1 MCEMCADHSVK
12 NRDGYITAMSVDQ
25 WREQPTAMPSPAIG
39 HNNPPASD
47 EDLIAENFKLEDL
60 NKAAMLKLKDWK
72 APNDARIK
80 EIENELLRRLQERK
94 ADSTRTDSGTAYIS
108 NPMDH
113 KVEDPAKFFD
123 WVAENWDDIAADVK
137 LGISVAAVRAFMER
151 NNGAP
156 PPGVKVGYYTS
167 LNIRRS

>member
-1 MCEMCADHSVK
+1 MPRKKSAAAEDRVA
-12 NRDGYITAMSVDQ
+12 
-25 WREQPTAMPSPAIG
+25 EQPVDAVNHLIG
-39 HNNPPASD
+39 HNSPPASD

-60 NKAAMLKLKDWK
+60 NKAAMLKLRDWK
-72 APNDARIK
+72 TPNDTRIK

-94 ADSTRTDSGTAYIS
+94 SDSTRTDSGTAYIS

-113 KVEDPAKFFD
+113 KVKDAGAFFD
-123 WVAENWDDIAADVK
+123 WVAENWETVKGDVK
-137 LGISVAAVRAFMER
+137 LGISVAAVRAYMEQ
-151 NNGAP
+151 NAGAA

>member
-1 MCEMCADHSVK
+1 MPRSKPLPDEQTTRLPPKKTIQPEEMAAVQAV
-12 NRDGYITAMSVDQ
+12 NTLL
-25 WREQPTAMPSPAIG
+25 G

-94 ADSTRTDSGTAYIS
+94 ADSTSTDSGTAYIS

-123 WVAENWDDIAADVK
+123 WVAENWDEIAADVK

-151 NNGAP
+151 NKRAP
-156 PPGVKVGYYTS
+156 PPGVKVDYYTS